1 MAKEFKGLT
10 VSFGA
15 NTTEFDKSLKGV
27 NKALNLLKKDFQN
40 INKELRL
47 DPDNVELMERKLKN
61 LEQQSTAAKEKIKLL
76 KEQQEKLGK
85 DKIGSAEWQKLQI
98 EIEKTEHNLAF
109 VDKRTQQVSSHMKEV
124 ADPKS
129 VYNLNKA
136 LSDTSDELEIVNKK
150 LQLDPDDI
158 NAAAEKVKLIE
169 KYSKQADNK
178 IEALRK
184 EQKALGDEKIGTE
197 EWRKLEKQIIDVQ
210 LETKELKGDIQDVG
224 KTEVDIGGKLDTSN
238 LLQASDQLSNVGN
251 KFKDIGTNSVEAY
264 KEVDN
269 SLDIIV
275 SKTGEAKD
283 SYKSMVNEIAK
294 NIPVDSLDEIGN
306 VVGEVRTQFNLTGED
321 LQSASEYLLKFSK
334 INESDV
340 TLSTL
345 NAKKSLEL
353 FNLNA
358 KDLPKVLDAVTKT
371 AQNTGV
377 GVDDL
382 FSKVHMG
389 ASALEGLGLDFYQ
402 STELIGQFEQ
412 AGFNSSKM
420 LGSLKKAS
428 VEYAKDNKTLDQG
441 LGELSKKIKN
451 AKTEQ
456 DALNYAAEI
465 FGTRNA
471 PDMVKAIKDGKLSL
485 EDLSS
490 AADTSSGAV
499 GDTFQKQ
506 ITDADKME
514 ISQQKIQVS
523 VGKLGETLGG
533 ILAPALDNISDLIER
548 LVEWFNS
555 LDSNT
560 QTIIATI
567 AVITT
572 ALLILSPIILS
583 VVVAIGALN
592 GILATTGLTVGSIM
606 STALP
611 IILGIVAAI
620 TVVVLVIKNWGKIS
634 EWFGKVWSKLKETV
648 SNAVKKIKEKFSEMK
663 QKVVD
668 IVKGMGNGVKNFFRN
683 MVNRMLSIVS
693 GIGGKIADK
702 FKGIAGKIKKAIT
715 GLKEIGKFI
724 IDKIV
729 EGITGFGGKIGKGI
743 KGAIAKAAGFFKG
756 ESKGSKG
763 FGMVK
768 SFISN
773 VPQVLKTVNT
783 KLVTVGGASTSLNIT
798 VNANGQDADELAEK
812 VARKVEKIIVRSN
825 E

>member
-15 NTTEFDKSLKGV
+15 NTAEFDKSVKGV
-27 NKALNLLKKDFQN
+27 NKALSLLKKDFQN

-47 DPDNVELMERKLKN
+47 DPDNVELMERELKN
-61 LEQQSTAAKEKIKLL
+61 LEQQSNAAKEKIKLL

-85 DKIGSAEWQKLQI
+85 DKIGSAQWQKLQI

-109 VDKRTQQVSSHMKEV
+109 VDSRTKQVSSHMKEV

-136 LSDTSDELEIVNKK
+136 LAETGDELEVVNKK
-150 LQLDPDDI
+150 LQLNPDDV
-158 NAAAEKVKLIE
+158 NAAAEKIKLIE
-169 KYSKQADNK
+169 KYSKQADEK
-178 IEALRK
+178 VEALRK

-197 EWRKLEKQIIDVQ
+197 EWRKLEKRIVDVQ

-224 KTEVDIGGKLDTSN
+224 QTEVDIGGKLDTSN
-238 LLQASDQLSNVGN
+238 MLQASDQLANVGN
-251 KFKDIGTNSVEAY
+251 KLKDVGFDSVEAY

-283 SYKSMVNEIAK
+283 GYNSMVNAIAGK
-294 NIPVDSLDEIGN
+294 VPVDSFDEIGSAI
-306 VVGEVRTQFNLTGED
+306 GEVRTQFNLTGKD
-321 LQSASEYLLKFSK
+321 LKNASEYLLKFSK
-334 INESDV
+334 INDSDV
-340 TLSTL
+340 TTSTI
-345 NAKKSLEL
+345 NAKKAIEL
-353 FNLNA
+353 FNLDA
-358 KDLPKVLDAVTKT
+358 KDLPKILDAVTKT
-371 AQNTGV
+371 SQSTGV

-382 FSKVHMG
+382 FSKVQTG
-389 ASALEGLGLDFYQ
+389 ASALQNLGLDFYQ

-428 VEYAKDNKTLDQG
+428 VEYAKDNKSLDKG
-441 LGELSKKIKN
+441 LEELSKKIKN
-451 AKTEQ
+451 AKNEQ
-456 DALNYAAEI
+456 EALSYAAEV

-471 PDMVKAIKDGKLSL
+471 PDMVKAIKDGKLSF
-485 EDLSS
+485 EKLSTS
-490 AADTSSGAV
+490 AKTASGAV
-499 GDTFQKQ
+499 EDTFQKQ
-506 ITDADKME
+506 MSDPDKMKL
-514 ISQQKIQVS
+514 SQQKLQTS
-523 VGKLGETLGG
+523 MGKLGETLSA
-533 ILAPALDNISDLIER
+533 ILAPALEIISNLIEKF
-548 LVEWFNS
+548 VNWFGT
-555 LDSNT
+555 LDTKT
-560 QTIIATI
+560 QTIIV
-567 AVITT
+567 VIGAIIT
-572 ALLILSPIILS
+572 AILTLTPIIIG
-583 VVVAIGALN
+583 VATAIGVLN
-592 GILATTGLTVGSIM
+592 GMLAATGTTVGSIM
-606 STALP
+606 SVALP
-611 IILGIVAAI
+611 VILGIVAAI
-620 TVVVLVIKNWGKIS
+620 TVVVLVWKNWSKIVDYFSKRFKAMWEGLKLVIGNIVKGFKDLGK
-634 EWFGKVWSKLKETV
+634 KVI
-648 SNAVKKIKEKFSEMK
+648 NAVKN
-663 QKVVD
+663 
-668 IVKGMGNGVKNFFRN
+668 MGKNVKNFFKN
-683 MVNRMLSIVS
+683 MIDKMLSTVS
-693 GIGGKIADK
+693 GIGGKIAGK
-702 FKGIAGKIKKAIT
+702 FKGIVGKIKKALT

-724 IDKIV
+724 INKIV

-743 KGAIAKAAGFFKG
+743 KGAIARAAGFFKG